1 MLTQTRKYES
11 EFTPLSNLALSPTRR
26 AGIYQDQVGRISSFS
41 PQYDSATGVRA
52 NGYRSFVRIAGTF
65 LGILTEFLVE
75 LHAKQRSVSA
85 NDRDALAS
93 YVCCLERLVELNDFL
108 VELESL

>member
-1 MLTQTRKYES
+1 M
-11 EFTPLSNLALSPTRR
+11 SNLALSPTRR

-108 VELESL
+108 IELESL